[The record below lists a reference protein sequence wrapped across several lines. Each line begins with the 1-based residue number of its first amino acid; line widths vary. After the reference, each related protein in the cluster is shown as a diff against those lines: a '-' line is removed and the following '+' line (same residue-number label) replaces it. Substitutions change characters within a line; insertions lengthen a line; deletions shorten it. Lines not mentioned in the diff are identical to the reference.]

1 LTHRLF
7 IAIDPPP
14 SIRSGV
20 RRLQSRLAHLD
31 LPVNWEDTDKLH
43 LTLNFLGRIPDQ
55 NLGPITTT
63 LTRVAAAM
71 TQFSLE
77 PMFLE
82 TLYQRHDNSIIYI
95 GFAGDIDLLKKMQKS
110 LSLSL
115 SKLSLPQPR
124 RFLPHLTIG
133 RLKRTDPTLTKR
145 YLDQIRAQNFR
156 PLPVFTVDKIILYE
170 SFLTKAGS
178 HYQKVREFML
188 KRANL

>member
-1 LTHRLF
+1 MTHRLF

-178 HYQKVREFML
+178 HYQKVREFTGF
-188 KRANL
+188 R